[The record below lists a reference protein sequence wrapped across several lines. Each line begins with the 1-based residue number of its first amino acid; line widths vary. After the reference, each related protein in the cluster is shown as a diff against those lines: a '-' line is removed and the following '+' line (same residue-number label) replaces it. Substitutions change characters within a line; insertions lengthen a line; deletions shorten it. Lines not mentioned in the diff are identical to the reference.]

1 MAPKTNFAF
10 ERDKSRARNAANSG
24 HSATIGEISVRAR
37 LCGGAG
43 STRTDIDCI
52 GHFPKCDNSRGVKLK
67 RESLATV
74 APRRNLRRYP
84 HLQREVT
91 RHGKIVWYVR
101 SERHDARI
109 RLRAAFGT
117 PEFCEEYKAALT
129 GSPAVRP
136 SAGRRTAQYRGLER
150 RIAEKHSQLSA
161 LIATYESDGSCDVED
176 SYLPEHFAGRI

>member
-1 MAPKTNFAF
+1 M
-10 ERDKSRARNAANSG
+10 RARIAASSG
-24 HSATIGEISVRAR
+24 LFALNREISVCVGLR
-37 LCGGAG
+37 GGPG

-91 RHGKIVWYVR
+91 RHGNIVWYVR
-101 SERHDARI
+101 SERHGARI